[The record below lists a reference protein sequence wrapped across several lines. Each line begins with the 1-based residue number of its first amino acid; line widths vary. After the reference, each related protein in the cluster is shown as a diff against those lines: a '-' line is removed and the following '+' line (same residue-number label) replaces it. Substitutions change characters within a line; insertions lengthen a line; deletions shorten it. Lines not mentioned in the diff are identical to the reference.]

1 MFTVTNTLSV
11 AEHVQAVIRTCAPS
25 IHALR
30 VLRCHGLNDAALQ
43 IAYRAIIVARLTY
56 ASSAWWGFTTA
67 DDRRRIEGFLRR
79 GIRAGFYLP
88 SWPTVENLVEDT
100 DDVLFSRV
108 LNNEH
113 HVLHPMLPDRNQHGY
128 ELRRRRHDRTL
139 TSNDDKRNF
148 IYRQVHKY
156 SY

>member
-1 MFTVTNTLSV
+1 MLGVTVTNTLSV
-11 AEHVQAVIRTCAPS
+11 AEHVQAIIRVCAPS

-43 IAYRAIIVARLTY
+43 TAYRAIIVARLTY

-67 DDRRRIEGFLRR
+67 DDCRRIEGFLRR
-79 GIRAGFYLP
+79 GIRAVFYLP
-88 SWPTVENLVEDT
+88 SRPTVENLVEDA

-113 HVLHPMLPDRNQHGY
+113 HVLPDRNQHGY

-139 TSNDDKRNF
+139 TSNDDKCNL